1 MVCGRKRDVDIW
13 RAVVATSG
21 TGSWGDVPTD
31 PVYEYHH
38 TMQAVMQPFEASDGN
53 RNNERFSNVR
63 HILTAA
69 LDEDIQDYDE
79 TVIDEIHRRVVYVE
93 TFDNGFIDHLEIYIA
108 DAQYERE

>member
-1 MVCGRKRDVDIW
+1 
-13 RAVVATSG
+13 
-21 TGSWGDVPTD
+21 
-31 PVYEYHH
+31 
-38 TMQAVMQPFEASDGN
+38 
-53 RNNERFSNVR
+53 
-63 HILTAA
+63 LTAA